1 MTTVHP
7 GGPAVHGS
15 DVAQSGRAFRA
26 ALRIVSLLTMAMTV
40 PQVVAVWTEPV
51 VRGVSL
57 ISWAAYLVS
66 AVLWLIYG
74 VRRRDRTIYLAC
86 IGWMLLDAGVMVG
99 ILVHRG

>member
-7 GGPAVHGS
+7 GGPAVHGNG
-15 DVAQSGRAFRA
+15 VAQSGRAFRA

-40 PQVVAVWTEPV
+40 PQVVAVWTEPA

-57 ISWAAYLVS
+57 ISWSAYLVS

-86 IGWMLLDAGVMVG
+86 IGWMLLDAGVIVG
-99 ILVHRG
+99 LLVHHG